1 MFLSQIFTK
10 PTRLFT
16 ACCLI
21 LAFLPAPLTLA
32 ESSGSGVE
40 VGEVSLVLG
49 KAYKLS
55 PGGNRHQL
63 ERHSVISVAD
73 RIITESNGHAHIRFI
88 DNAMVS
94 VRPNS
99 ELQVERYDYDPE
111 RPEQSAVKFNLKEGV
126 TRAISG
132 DAAKSA
138 RERFRLN
145 TPIAAIGVRGTD
157 FVVNADAEMTR
168 ARVTEGIIVVAP
180 YSDACSIDALG
191 PCLANALEIA
201 GNNSQLAALDLNA
214 PLPRLLPAQS
224 IRNPNM
230 MQEEVQSAIAGT
242 QQTGP
247 NGVGADGEG
256 DSEQERRN
264 TVLLE
269 ATTPTVAADAEIAA
283 AAALAPQGS
292 EGFTPATP
300 LTPADVASRQLVW
313 GRYSFADSVATDRI
327 ALSFDE
333 ASAGRNQTVGN
344 LQYGL
349 YRTENGPKRVESGL
363 GLVGFQLDSAQAVYN
378 SDTGVVAM
386 EVSGGTLN
394 IDFQNNAFGTEL
406 NLNHDITGPVD
417 IIANGRIV
425 DGGYLRAIEATQRVT
440 GAVSLDGTEAGYLFE
455 RQLDNGEVSGL
466 TLWNSQ

>member
-1 MFLSQIFTK
+1 MFLSKIFAK
-10 PTRLFT
+10 FMQLIT

-21 LAFLPAPLTLA
+21 LAFLSAPLASA
-32 ESSGSGVE
+32 ESSGTGVE

-49 KAYKLS
+49 KAFKLS
-55 PGGNRHQL
+55 PGGNRYQL
-63 ERHSVISVAD
+63 ERGSTISVDD

-99 ELQVERYDYDPE
+99 ELRIERYDYYPE
-111 RPEQSAVKFNLKEGV
+111 RPEQSAVKFNLTEGV

-132 DAAKSA
+132 DAARSA

-168 ARVTEGIIVVAP
+168 ARVTEGIIVMAP
-180 YSDACSIDALG
+180 YSEACSIDALG
-191 PCLANALEIA
+191 PCMANALEIA
-201 GNNSQLAALDLNA
+201 GNDSQLAALDLNA

-242 QQTGP
+242 QQSSQ

-256 DSEQERRN
+256 DSEQDRRN
-264 TVLLE
+264 AVLLE
-269 ATTPTVAADAEIAA
+269 ATTPTVAADAGIAA
-283 AAALAPQGS
+283 VAALAPDD
-292 EGFTPATP
+292 FTPATSF
-300 LTPADVASRQLVW
+300 TPADVSSRQLVW
-313 GRYSFADSVATDRI
+313 GRYSFADSLATDRI
-327 ALSFDE
+327 ALSFAE
-333 ASAGRNQTVGN
+333 ASAGRNQTVGD

-349 YRTENGPKRVESGL
+349 YRTENGPKRVEAGL

-378 SDTGVVAM
+378 SDTGIVAM
-386 EVSGGTLN
+386 EVSGGSLDIN
-394 IDFQNNAFGTEL
+394 FQNNSFGTEL
-406 NLNHDITGPVD
+406 NLNHEITGPVD

-440 GAVSLDGTEAGYLFE
+440 GAVSLDGTEAGYMFE
-455 RQLDNGEVSGL
+455 RQLENGEVSGL